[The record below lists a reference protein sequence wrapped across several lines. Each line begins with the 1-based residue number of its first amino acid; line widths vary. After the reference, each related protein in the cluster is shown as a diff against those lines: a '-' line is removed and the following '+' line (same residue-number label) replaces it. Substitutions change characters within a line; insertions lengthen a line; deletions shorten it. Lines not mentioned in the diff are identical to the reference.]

1 MAPMLFDVKETGTL
15 LGQGFMDT
23 LGLEKGKLFNL
34 AGYLPIKQTKTDDLR
49 KHKSLAELDILVDRV
64 TVDIKRIIRELYMKF

>member
-1 MAPMLFDVKETGTL
+1 
-15 LGQGFMDT
+15 MDT
-23 LGLEKGKLFNL
+23 LGLEKGKLLNL

-64 TVDIKRIIRELYMKF
+64 TVDINHIKRIIRELHMKF